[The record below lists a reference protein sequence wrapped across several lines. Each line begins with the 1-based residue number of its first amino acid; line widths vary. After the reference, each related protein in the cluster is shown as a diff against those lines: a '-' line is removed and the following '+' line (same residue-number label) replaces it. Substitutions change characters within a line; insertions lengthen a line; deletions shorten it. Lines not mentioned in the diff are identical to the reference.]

1 MRRSMPVFSLFKFLL
16 LFVAQV
22 LAHEY
27 TFSNSL
33 AKVCHPVDL
42 PLDLLFMI
50 DGSGSVGGPTF
61 DTQIATLNRIIEMAD
76 IGPRDTQIAVLQYS
90 TYTYVEFP
98 FKAHNTRESLQM
110 AVNQIR
116 HRSGTTKTG
125 KALDKALQLF
135 ANKASGARFGQPDN
149 VQQIAVVVSDGHSHD
164 DPFPAA
170 NRLRQAGVRII
181 ALGIGQH
188 INMNELTQITG
199 DARYAFENLTLAS
212 TVEKFTDAFRRITV
226 GEQCEYLRGADG
238 AQIDCLSDSIQ
249 VGVTMEKSFN
259 GVMYIDGHFGNP
271 ACQIRPN
278 STDFDLRVGLTDCGI
293 SRQFLINPKGF
304 AFETTA
310 VLQFHPEF
318 STALDR
324 RFRVHCFYQDQNE
337 ANELDWQLIK
347 EHTQRKN
354 KDDTK
359 MMPCSYTI
367 EQIDKRAADSCGSAQ
382 NFFLGESVIHRWSC
396 SAEHFDA
403 YQSVFIRNCEYV
415 DLRTNSAHKL
425 IDENGCSLLHDLLE
439 TPKYTSST
447 TAHARGVIFRRPDS
461 PLGKIRCEIQFCDRL
476 MTECEKI
483 LPPQC
488 HGIAKRQAGFAVGIR
503 PLNWEQSPPLVT
515 FGKMDKLKSMV
526 KRRRNELEQSVSA
539 SFATKANSE
548 PVIQSRGSSLDV
560 KLSTQNVK
568 VIDSAVDKFTETTIL
583 PTTETPTVESVSK
596 LTDCTSIDCGNDQ
609 GINEAIA
616 ADSSRSDP
624 FQGEWK
630 QISSGIEDPMD
641 LDEFVIQK
649 LSIEEIFIESPIL
662 NVQNPRN
669 VTCRFR
675 N

>member
-425 IDENGCSLLHDLLE
+425 IDENG
-439 TPKYTSST
+439 
-447 TAHARGVIFRRPDS
+447 
-461 PLGKIRCEIQFCDRL
+461 
-476 MTECEKI
+476 
-483 LPPQC
+483 
-488 HGIAKRQAGFAVGIR
+488 
-503 PLNWEQSPPLVT
+503 
-515 FGKMDKLKSMV
+515 
-526 KRRRNELEQSVSA
+526 
-539 SFATKANSE
+539 E

-596 LTDCTSIDCGNDQ
+596 LTDCTSIECGNDQ